1 MFSTL
6 EHYIQEQVVSQAVPG
21 FSLAIIKDQEVVY
34 SNGFGVTHLEDGG
47 VPVTANTLF
56 RIGSLSKPLTA
67 TAIMILV
74 DQGKLDLDL
83 PIIEYVPF
91 FTLKDF
97 DAARKIT
104 LRMLLSHTSGLPDG
118 TDIVGSRNVDALEQY
133 VRHDVPELSMI
144 APPGLLF
151 SYSNH
156 GFNIAGYV
164 AEYVTQTYFPELM
177 QDLLFKP
184 LGMSRT
190 LYDPLMA
197 MTYSLALGHEKT
209 ETGHI
214 VVRPF
219 YENAANYPSWFAMST
234 ATDYAKFLLM
244 HLNTTTLLST
254 TAIREMQTMQV
265 SRYNLQQLGCG
276 LSFITE
282 DYKGTPTIRHGGAI
296 GTYTSF
302 MLAAPE
308 QQLAIVT
315 LASQD
320 YGIDLAYEIFDQLLK
335 TTPDHKEPEV
345 MIPKPAD
352 WERYTGYYLG
362 NQSGLVQIIN
372 DGQQLKIHL
381 NGTEMMLYAHQDNLY
396 FTQDT
401 DENPIVTIGFVE
413 DENEDVDYI
422 VLNGQTCKRIEQEQ
436 VTQPTINWSAVDG
449 TYSNGSISFGLKVVN
464 NQLFLLD
471 EDQEYTCHPLFGPFF
486 FTEEQG
492 LLEIRESEYR
502 NILIVQGSWE
512 FDQLGIESSPI

>member
-1 MFSTL
+1 MISTL
-6 EHYIQEQVVSQAVPG
+6 EHDIQEQVISQSIPG
-21 FSLAIIKDQEVVY
+21 FSLAIVKGQEVVY

-47 VPVTANTLF
+47 IPVTANTLF

-74 DQGKLDLDL
+74 DQGRLDLDV

-91 FTLKDF
+91 FSLKDLG
-97 DAARKIT
+97 AASKIT

-133 VRHDVPELSMI
+133 IRRDVPELSLI

-164 AEYVTQTYFPELM
+164 SEYVTQTYFPELM
-177 QDLLFKP
+177 QNLLFKP

-190 LYDPLMA
+190 FYDPLMA
-197 MTYSLALGHEKT
+197 MTFPFALGHEKT
-209 ETGHI
+209 ENGHT

-234 ATDYAKFLLM
+234 ATDYANFLLM

-254 TAIREMQTMQV
+254 TAIREMHTLQV

-282 DYKGTPTIRHGGAI
+282 DYNGTPTIRHGGAI

-320 YGIDLAYEIFDQLLK
+320 YGIDLAYEIFNQLMDATNNPVK
-335 TTPDHKEPEV
+335 PEL
-345 MIPKPAD
+345 MIPNRSD

-362 NQSGLVQIIN
+362 NQNGLVQIIN
-372 DGQQLKIHL
+372 DGQQLKMHL
-381 NGTEMMLYAHQDNLY
+381 NGSEMTLHAHQNKLY
-396 FTQDT
+396 FSQDT
-401 DENPIVTIGFVE
+401 DGNSITTVGFVE
-413 DENEDVDYI
+413 DENEDVHYI
-422 VLNGQTCKRIEQEQ
+422 VLNGQTCKRIEQER
-436 VTQPTINWSAVDG
+436 VSQPNIDWSEVEG

-471 EDQEYTCHPLFGPFF
+471 EDQEYFCHPLFGPFF
-486 FTEEQG
+486 FTKEQG
-492 LLEIRESEYR
+492 LLEIRENEHR

-512 FDQLGIESSPI
+512 FEQLGIESSPI

>member
-1 MFSTL
+1 MISTL
-6 EHYIQEQVVSQAVPG
+6 EHDIQEQVISQSIPG
-21 FSLAIIKDQEVVY
+21 FSLAIVKGQEVVY
-34 SNGFGVTHLEDGG
+34 SNGFGVTNLEDGG
-47 VPVTANTLF
+47 VPVTKNTLF

-74 DQGKLDLDL
+74 DQERLDLDV

-91 FTLKDF
+91 FSLKDLG
-97 DAARKIT
+97 ATNKIT

-133 VRHDVPELSMI
+133 IRSDVPKLSLI

-177 QDLLFKP
+177 RDLLFKP

-197 MTYSLALGHEKT
+197 MTFPLALPHERT
-209 ETGHI
+209 ETGHT

-219 YENAANYPSWFAMST
+219 YENLANYPSWFAMST
-234 ATDYAKFLLM
+234 AADYAKFLLI
-244 HLNTTTLLST
+244 HLNATPLLSA
-254 TAIREMQTMQV
+254 TAIREMHTLQV

-282 DYKGTPTIRHGGAI
+282 DYNGTPTIRHGGAI

-320 YGIDLAYEIFDQLLK
+320 YGIDLAYEILDQLLE
-335 TTPDHKEPEV
+335 TTPDHTKPEV
-345 MIPKPAD
+345 MIPNRSD

-362 NQSGLVQIIN
+362 NQNGLVQIIN
-372 DGQQLKIHL
+372 DGQQLKMHL
-381 NGTEMMLYAHQDNLY
+381 NGSEMTLHAHQNKLY
-396 FTQDT
+396 FSQDT
-401 DENPIVTIGFVE
+401 DGNSITTVGFVE
-413 DENEDVDYI
+413 DENEDVHYI

-436 VTQPTINWSAVDG
+436 VTQPKINWSVIEG
-449 TYSNGSISFGLKVVN
+449 TYSNGSISFGLKAVN
-464 NQLFLLD
+464 DQLFLLD
-471 EDQEYTCHPLFGPFF
+471 EDQEYFCRPLFGPFF

-492 LLEIRESEYR
+492 LLEIKKNEHRTL
-502 NILIVQGSWE
+502 LIVQGSWE